1 MRNNVKEETGFS
13 RKLLISIARKE
24 MKARRTLP
32 MLNKIIKAVVQI
44 VFRLSLFGAIVT
56 FATRII
62 FLLDASPQTFS
73 KEDVPVRRVAIVF
86 GAEVKRDG
94 TPSVVL
100 RDRVETA
107 VALYKSGKV
116 EKLLMSGDNR
126 FVDYNEPES
135 MRQYALT
142 LGMPDSDIVLDYA
155 GRRTYDTCY
164 RAKEIF
170 GVDSAIV
177 VTQRFHLPRALFLC
191 EAFGIDTVGV
201 EAENYYYLKR
211 LRLFW
216 NTREVLASVQSVLD
230 VYLLQPLPVLGEREP
245 IFDGT

>member
-1 MRNNVKEETGFS
+1 MK
-13 RKLLISIARKE
+13 IAL
-24 MKARRTLP
+24 RTLYR
-32 MLNKIIKAVVQI
+32 
-44 VFRLSLFGAIVT
+44 FSLFGAIVIIL
-56 FATRII
+56 TRII
-62 FLLDASPQTFS
+62 FLRNASPQTFS
-73 KEDVPVRRVAIVF
+73 KEDVPARRVAIVF

-100 RDRVETA
+100 QDRVEVA

-126 FVDYNEPES
+126 FADYNEPES

-170 GVDSAIV
+170 GVNSAV
-177 VTQRFHLPRALFLC
+177 LVTQGFHLPRALFLC
-191 EAFGIDTVGV
+191 KAFGIDAMGV

-211 LRLFW
+211 LRLIW
-216 NTREVLASVQSVLD
+216 NTRELLATVQSLLD
-230 VYLLQPLPVLGEREP
+230 VYLFEPLPVLGEPEP
-245 IFDGT
+245 IFE